1 MKERCNLNCT
11 HRRYFLKRPV
21 SQKHSKSPPKMTETS
36 AVLMPGLLLE
46 LSGFAIET
54 REEDQEYIDRPK
66 IVQS

>member
-1 MKERCNLNCT
+1 MKERCNVNCT
-11 HRRYFLKRPV
+11 QRRYFLKQPV
-21 SQKHSKSPPKMTETS
+21 FQNHSKSPPKMTETS

-54 REEDQEYIDRPK
+54 READQEYIDRPR